1 MKYGFGILVLIT
13 MMIIC
18 GCAANRQTTAPSTLS
33 NVGVRTSFSP
43 AAQFP
48 RGSHYAFVQFA
59 SASDRSEEEA
69 RIEQRLRTSLSNELK
84 SKGYKP
90 GEYSDIDFF
99 VVYTLGLQHEIEVLI
114 GKSKV
119 QGNEWITALVAPNDY
134 VSGALLVQMIDAK
147 KMEPVW
153 LGVFNADVALV
164 SISERDKQERA
175 DFAVRELLKQFPPK

>member
-1 MKYGFGILVLIT
+1 MRHCLYFAILVAVIGIGGCT
-13 MMIIC
+13 M
-18 GCAANRQTTAPSTLS
+18 GKKTATPGTLS

-59 SASDRSEEEA
+59 AASDRSEEEA

-84 SKGYKP
+84 NKGYKP

-153 LGVFNADVALV
+153 LGVFNAEVALV

>member
-1 MKYGFGILVLIT
+1 
-13 MMIIC
+13 MMMVIC
-18 GCAANRQTTAPSTLS
+18 GCAAVKKTLRELFI
-33 NVGVRTSFSP
+33 VGGVRKSFSLP
-43 AAQFP
+43 RFS

-59 SASDRSEEEA
+59 AAVTAVKRGQ
-69 RIEQRLRTSLSNELK
+69 IEQRLRTSLSNELK

-147 KMEPVW
+147 KMEPCGGCVK
-153 LGVFNADVALV
+153 AIVALV
-164 SISERDKQERA
+164 SIARPTNTKRG
-175 DFAVRELLKQFPPK
+175 FCRT

>member
-1 MKYGFGILVLIT
+1 
-13 MMIIC
+13 
-18 GCAANRQTTAPSTLS
+18 
-33 NVGVRTSFSP
+33 
-43 AAQFP
+43 
-48 RGSHYAFVQFA
+48 
-59 SASDRSEEEA
+59 
-69 RIEQRLRTSLSNELK
+69 
-84 SKGYKP
+84 
-90 GEYSDIDFF
+90 

-119 QGNEWITALVAPNDY
+119 QGNEWITSVVAPNDY

-175 DFAVRELLKQFPPK
+175 GFAVRELLKQFPPK